1 MMDRL
6 LRKATPM
13 ALDTYLFGRTTGE
26 LQRLARQAALVEPE
40 TEELFLRSGITAGM
54 HVLEIGS
61 GAGDVAIL
69 AGRMVRPSGSVLGI
83 ERSADSAGL
92 AAQRVAAA
100 ANVNVR
106 FEVADINSYK
116 PTTYYDAIV
125 GRFVLPYLHNPVET
139 LKQLATHVRPGGVI
153 AFMEF
158 DVTRIGSVPEAPL
171 FVSMAD
177 WITRAFEGSG
187 IDPAMG
193 SSMGKVFRDAGLPW
207 PNMNSF
213 QKASCGPDGFYWLF
227 AETVRTLL
235 PNILRL
241 GLATAE
247 EVDVDNLAA
256 RLCEE
261 AIATGLTAY
270 SPRWVSAWVRMPL
283 Q

>member
-1 MMDRL
+1 
-6 LRKATPM
+6 M

-26 LQRLARQAALVEPE
+26 LQRLAKQAALVESE

-69 AGRMVRPSGSVLGI
+69 AGRMVRPNGSVLGI

-92 AAQRVAAA
+92 ATQRVAAA
-100 ANVNVR
+100 ANVNAR
-106 FEVADINSYK
+106 FEVADINSYQ
-116 PTTYYDAIV
+116 PSTYYDAVV
-125 GRFVLPYLHNPVET
+125 GRFVLPYLNNPVAT
-139 LKQLATHVRPGGVI
+139 LRRLATYVRPGGVI
-153 AFMEF
+153 AFLEF

-171 FVSMAD
+171 FLSMAN

-193 SSMGKVFRDAGLPW
+193 SSLGKVFHDAGLSW

-241 GLATAE
+241 GLATAK
-247 EVDVDNLAA
+247 EVDVDSLAD

-270 SPRWVSAWVRMPL
+270 SPRWVSAWTRMPL

>member
-1 MMDRL
+1 M
-6 LRKATPM
+6 ATD
-13 ALDTYLFGRTTGE
+13 AYLFGRSAGE

-40 TEELFLRSGITAGM
+40 TEELFQRSGIIAGM

-61 GAGDVAIL
+61 GAGDVAML
-69 AGRMVRPSGSVLGI
+69 AGRMVRPNGSVLGI
-83 ERSADSAGL
+83 ERSADSVGL
-92 AAQRVAAA
+92 ATDRVAAA
-100 ANVNVR
+100 ANINAR
-106 FEVADINSYK
+106 FEVGDINSYQ
-116 PTTYYDAIV
+116 PSTPYDALV
-125 GRFVLPYLHNPVET
+125 GRFVLPYLDNPPAA
-139 LKQLATHVRPGGVI
+139 LRRLASHVRPGGVI

-171 FVSMAD
+171 FRAMAT
-177 WITRAFEGSG
+177 WITRSFEGSG

-193 SSMGKVFRDAGLPW
+193 SSLGRVFRDAGLPW

-235 PNILRL
+235 PNIIRL

-247 EVDVDNLAA
+247 QVDVNSLAN

-261 AIATGLTAY
+261 ATTTKLTAF
-270 SPRWVSAWVRMPL
+270 SPRWVSAWVRTPM

>member
-1 MMDRL
+1 MR
-6 LRKATPM
+6 RIAKGSPM
-13 ALDTYLFGRTTGE
+13 ALDTYLFGRSTGE
-26 LQRLARQAALVEPE
+26 LQRLARQADLVEPE

-69 AGRMVRPSGSVLGI
+69 AGRMVRPNGSVLGI

-100 ANVNVR
+100 ANVNAR
-106 FEVADINSYK
+106 FEVADINSFQ
-116 PTTYYDAIV
+116 PTTYYDAVV
-125 GRFVLPYLHNPVET
+125 GRFVLPYLNNPVET
-139 LKQLATHVRPGGVI
+139 LKRLATYVRPGGVI
-153 AFMEF
+153 AFLEF

-171 FVSMAD
+171 FLSMAN

-187 IDPAMG
+187 IDLAMG

-213 QKASCGPDGFYWLF
+213 QEASCGPDGFYWLF

-241 GLATAE
+241 VLATAE
-247 EVDVDNLAA
+247 EVDVDNLAG

-270 SPRWVSAWVRMPL
+270 SPRWVSAWARMPL
-283 Q
+283 P